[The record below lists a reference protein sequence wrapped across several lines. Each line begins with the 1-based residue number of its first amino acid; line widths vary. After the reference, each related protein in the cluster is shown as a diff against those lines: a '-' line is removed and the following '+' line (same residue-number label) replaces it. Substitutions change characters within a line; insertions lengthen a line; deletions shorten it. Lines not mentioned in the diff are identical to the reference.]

1 MPGTLLQS
9 VRYVIKATVCANFGR
24 DRVHFLLQ
32 LSVAPN
38 LVKNRFQSE
47 KPVRVFHTLTL
58 TEKKSNKYI
67 SDFKTQIWTSLS
79 CKVPNK

>member
-1 MPGTLLQS
+1 MSSKQRSVPTLVEIAFTFCS
-9 VRYVIKATVCANFGR
+9 E
-24 DRVHFLLQ
+24 

-67 SDFKTQIWTSLS
+67 SDFKTQTWTSLS
-79 CKVPNK
+79 CKVPNKGEN